1 MGLTIISQRTY
12 PLPEFLKGHVVEFWS
27 LDANPDLSKGP
38 LRFRLCAQTY
48 PSLVLANGFSSLEL
62 AGGHGSRK
70 SFSTK
75 AAFSLLG
82 VTVYPH
88 ALYTIF
94 GLEPGEIMESQYSI
108 DDLLGASGND
118 LKDRLVN
125 GPSIGRQLDIMSVFL
140 HERIR
145 KHEKDDLFSEPIKFI
160 GESDGKA
167 NIEQLADQC
176 GLSRRQ
182 FEKRFLRYTG
192 FPPYLYCRLL
202 KFRASLNKTHGY
214 QNLTDLAYQFGYC
227 DQSHFIREFRT
238 FSGESPKALL
248 TGKQVGSTL
257 LY

>member
-1 MGLTIISQRTY
+1 MGLPIISQRTY
-12 PLPEFLKGHVVEFWS
+12 PVPGFLKDHVVEFWS

-38 LRFRLCAQTY
+38 LSFRLCAQAY
-48 PSLVLANGFSSLEL
+48 PNLVLANGFSSLEL
-62 AGGHGSRK
+62 AGGHGSHK

-75 AAFSLLG
+75 AAFNLLG
-82 VTVYPH
+82 VTVYPY

-94 GLEPGEIMESQYSI
+94 GLVPGEIMERQYSI
-108 DDLLGASGND
+108 DDLLGASGNE

-125 GPSIGRQLDIMSVFL
+125 GSSIGRQLDIISAFL
-140 HERIR
+140 HERIQ
-145 KHEKDDLFSEPIKFI
+145 KFEKDDLFSKSIKFI
-160 GESDGKA
+160 GEFDGKA
-167 NIEQLADQC
+167 IEQLAHQC

-182 FEKRFLRYTG
+182 FERRFLRYTG
-192 FPPYLYCRLL
+192 FPPYLYWRLL
-202 KFRASLNKTHGY
+202 KFRASVNKTHGY
-214 QNLTDLAYQFGYC
+214 QNLTDLAYQLGYC